1 MKTRCNQRGRTL
13 LVSGGLFLALLLSG
27 LPHVYAE
34 ERAADSPSVAPK
46 EEKIKRNQA
55 MEPDI
60 TDGIFPLVGPSGEE
74 IHDFLYP
81 MPRDGKVVRPAN

>member
-55 MEPDI
+55 MEPD
-60 TDGIFPLVGPSGEE
+60 TTNGILPLVGPSAEE

-81 MPRDGKVVRPAN
+81 TPKVGEAVTPAN

>member
-27 LPHVYAE
+27 FPHVYAE

-55 MEPDI
+55 MEPD
-60 TDGIFPLVGPSGEE
+60 TTNGILPLVGPSAEE

-81 MPRDGKVVRPAN
+81 TPKVGEAVTPAN